1 MPTPSELAKLRAGR
15 ATLATRVLDPTD
27 AEYEGVLEHAIRRAF
42 FDAITTRLRFTPPAE
57 MERLVAGLADEA
69 ARRRKEG

>member
-1 MPTPSELAKLRAGR
+1 
-15 ATLATRVLDPTD
+15 VLDPTD